1 MLVPPVPLAVL
12 APGLAR
18 GGDVPDARLII
29 RGALRPVERYTERRG
44 HPDRQRDVRAARLV
58 LRPGVVIEVAVEIL
72 PRHDRGLDV
81 VRLGERSV
89 AGGGT
94 GRPVNGIRGGH
105 LDLPPVERPLVLAVV
120 RRPKCAF
127 VYDRARPVAGP
138 VGGSGDIPPGCLRPI
153 MEEII
158 KNIKAQIAAIEA
170 DIDKTGNKA
179 VMARVRKATLA
190 LEKFGK
196 EYRKVIV
203 K

>member
-1 MLVPPVPLAVL
+1 
-12 APGLAR
+12 
-18 GGDVPDARLII
+18 
-29 RGALRPVERYTERRG
+29 
-44 HPDRQRDVRAARLV
+44 
-58 LRPGVVIEVAVEIL
+58 
-72 PRHDRGLDV
+72 
-81 VRLGERSV
+81 
-89 AGGGT
+89 
-94 GRPVNGIRGGH
+94 
-105 LDLPPVERPLVLAVV
+105 
-120 RRPKCAF
+120 
-127 VYDRARPVAGP
+127 
-138 VGGSGDIPPGCLRPI
+138 